1 MHRCRNHSGWHRLRA
16 VKAELENLVVVLVR
30 TRNPLNLGAVARAMS
45 NFGAAELRAV
55 QPYGKAWREARS
67 AVGAGR
73 VMARAK
79 EFATLDEAVADC
91 TLVVGTT
98 SVGNREMKHP
108 LYDSAEAAA
117 LLHERMRAGRVA
129 VLFGSEK
136 WGLSNE
142 ELSYCHWLLRIPTLD
157 EHRSMNLGQAAA
169 VLLYEMGGRGH
180 KGAGSSKRFETAR
193 FESGFASEPTE
204 EPNAG
209 ANGSK
214 SAEKKRRKSL
224 AQKAFK
230 SGTALEKEGAGLK
243 ARAGLKK
250 EEAPRQETGAFAGME
265 VVERIGEALLK
276 ALKKSG
282 YVGQRKDELAEE
294 KLRRML
300 RRFSLSAMD
309 AEVFLGMIRKIEKEL
324 RGNERKADS

>member
-1 MHRCRNHSGWHRLRA
+1 VS
-16 VKAELENLVVVLVR
+16 AELENLVVVLVR

-55 QPYGKAWREARS
+55 RPYGKAWREARS
-67 AVGAGR
+67 AVGAGE

-79 EFATLDEAVADC
+79 EFATLDEAIADC

-108 LYDSAEAAA
+108 LHDLAQVAP

-142 ELSYCHWLLRIPTLD
+142 ELSYCHWLLRIPTRE

-169 VLLYEMGGRGH
+169 VLLYEMGGRGRTGERGS
-180 KGAGSSKRFETAR
+180 KGFETTR
-193 FESGFASEPTE
+193 LESGPASEETE
-204 EPNAG
+204 APGGEASR
-209 ANGSK
+209 SK
-214 SAEKKRRKSL
+214 SAEKKRRKGL
-224 AQKAFK
+224 AKAVKRATASENESTGSK
-230 SGTALEKEGAGLK
+230 STV
-243 ARAGLKK
+243 RLKK
-250 EEAPRQETGAFAGME
+250 AEPSRQEMSAFAEME
-265 VVERIGEALLK
+265 VVERIGETLLK

-300 RRFSLSAMD
+300 RRFSLSAAD

-324 RGNERKADS
+324 VGK